1 MIPNLEEELLDQ
13 LAQEIQEKMRKKRLL
28 TSRGEPMFEDPLS
41 WEQQEVF
48 RLLKAQ
54 PGTTYQESDETGRH
68 IFRDWM
74 RSLLD
79 VSEVTVTF
87 VKADGSIR
95 DMRCTLDQDRIPPQP
110 PRQLNKAPVDGI
122 VRDREIEALVK
133 PEENHTQKVFDLD
146 AGAWRSFRYDRLKKV
161 TATVSFE

>member
-1 MIPNLEEELLDQ
+1 M
-13 LAQEIQEKMRKKRLL
+13 KKKRLL
-28 TSRGEPMFEDPLS
+28 TDKGELMFENKMP

-48 RLLKAQ
+48 RLLKSQ
-54 PGTTYQESDETGRH
+54 PGTIYQEANETERH
-68 IFRDWM
+68 VIRDWV
-74 RSLLD
+74 RNLLN
-79 VSEVTVTF
+79 VAEITVTF

-110 PRQLNKAPVDGI
+110 PRAEKPAKEAPVDGL
-122 VRDREIEALVK
+122 RQDGFLREGKEVTK

-161 TATVSFE
+161 TATIDFE

>member
-1 MIPNLEEELLDQ
+1 M
-13 LAQEIQEKMRKKRLL
+13 KKKRLL
-28 TSRGEPMFEDPLS
+28 TYRGQLIMFEDPLS

-54 PGTTYQESDETGRH
+54 PGTMYQEADEIGRKY
-68 IFRDWM
+68 FRDWV
-74 RSLLD
+74 RGVL
-79 VSEVTVTF
+79 EVTEITVTF
-87 VKADGSIR
+87 VKADGTLR
-95 DMRCTLDQDRIPPQP
+95 DMRCTLDLLKIPPQP

-122 VRDREIEALVK
+122 VREDREIAALIK

-161 TATVSFE
+161 TATMSFE

>member
-1 MIPNLEEELLDQ
+1 MEN
-13 LAQEIQEKMRKKRLL
+13 
-28 TSRGEPMFEDPLS
+28 PMS

-54 PGTTYQESDETGRH
+54 PGTAYQESDETGRH

-87 VKADGSIR
+87 VKADGTLR
-95 DMRCTLDQDRIPPQP
+95 DMRCTLNRDFIPTQP
-110 PRQLNKAPVDGI
+110 PRAEKPAKEAPVDGL
-122 VRDREIEALVK
+122 RQHGFLGEAVQKEATK
-133 PEENHTQKVFDLD
+133 PEESHTQKVFDLD
-146 AGAWRSFRYDRLKKV
+146 VGAWRSFRYDRLKKV
-161 TATVSFE
+161 TATMSFE